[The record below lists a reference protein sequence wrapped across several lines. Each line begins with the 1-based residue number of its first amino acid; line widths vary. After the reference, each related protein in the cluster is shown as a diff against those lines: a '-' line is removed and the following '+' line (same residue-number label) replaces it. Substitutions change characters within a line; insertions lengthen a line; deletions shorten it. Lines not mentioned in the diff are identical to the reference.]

1 MGETK
6 KDISNK
12 GVSLKDDGNYWYT
25 TEELPKGN
33 SKLTKYDLLITPK
46 AGLCR
51 ITSFTDIM
59 YSNSF
64 GDQLI
69 NEFEFFEKALTK
81 KYGTNKCRSNSKPIP
96 GHYTGN
102 KQHSSTCNSVFR
114 GMKMDNPD
122 IYKTSF
128 DSKCKN
134 GYYKGALVV
143 DPYKTYHFFRQDN
156 TGYWSQKNGH
166 DDATNLDGNGYLI
179 TDPKYAVPTYEISDK
194 YKFCEYFCVPSN
206 KHKKTNTA
214 RLNTTTRTNTAIH
227 KHYYRN

>member
-1 MGETK
+1 MK
-6 KDISNK
+6 KIILSVLLVFILIYIVIQPFYLKLSPTTGDEPIYEPKKWNSNINIKNSHNCYTYMLNDIN
-12 GVSLKDDGNYWYT
+12 
-25 TEELPKGN
+25 P
-33 SKLTKYDLLITPK
+33 
-46 AGLCR
+46 
-51 ITSFTDIM
+51 
-59 YSNSF
+59 F
-64 GDQLI
+64 GQ
-69 NEFEFFEKALTK
+69 EMCK

-214 RLNTTTRTNTAIH
+214 RINKNSNKYH
-227 KHYYRN
+227 YRN